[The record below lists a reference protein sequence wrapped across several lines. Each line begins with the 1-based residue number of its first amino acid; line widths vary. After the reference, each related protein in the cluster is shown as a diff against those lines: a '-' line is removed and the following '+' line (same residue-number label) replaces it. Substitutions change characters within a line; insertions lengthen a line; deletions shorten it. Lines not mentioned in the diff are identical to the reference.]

1 MDSWSGLCRPA
12 VEHLQ
17 SASCDHASR
26 SRTLGERHVEL
37 NFNRHLHLF
46 YRRIL
51 IRIEMDMSIS
61 SLNDSEKSKTRERE
75 ELFASFLQYIND
87 DYHELLDKEDQLRA
101 KERTIQGRHEELGEL
116 EAQVARVELLQREN
130 DRLRSEVHSKTA
142 RLGEL
147 GQRVSSLEDVEAEN
161 ERLRREAES
170 LRSELTSIN
179 QESDAKLRAL
189 QAQQEER
196 APSAVIRDY
205 GSEDRPESVPFESYE
220 KLSRYYRGLYEDKK
234 TALGTYFVLASK
246 LKRSKAKSREWERL
260 FKRDEFEVMVNGET
274 AKFRRVRGVEI
285 PSTAPSEDERDTA
298 SSKAVQIPPSPRRR
312 VNGDDAGPRVAA
324 SPGGIQI
331 PPSTRASPA
340 NACTEEVVERETAL
354 PRVLEIP
361 RSLRE
366 SSAAVPTST
375 TGLPGGS
382 DDDPSSTQSQDPRW
396 PDQEPAPQIPDYSSD
411 TPTVVAERSVGKKC
425 TDAKRALSSA
435 SRPLSKETGSFTH
448 PVTMKSESSSESLNL
463 PMIRQY
469 NALATQ
475 DQEEPCTP
483 DLDYN
488 VQLRQPAL
496 RIYNEP
502 QQPVADPQS
511 KEPEN
516 RTRVPPP
523 HRPAKRPALQPLD
536 KNTVAFQRSDGKE
549 YNQTPKRR
557 KCEDR
562 GAEAVHHL
570 AEDGEEECHR
580 REEAARKTPN
590 TKISSNTSTPATSSS
605 DRLMNLLA
613 GQHGPKPILKPPR
626 SHSRQGHQKRL
637 AGYHQT
643 TITKNMTT
651 TPRTPQS
658 VSPHKKDTGPTPA
671 TNESYDATPDDE
683 PLRARPVHRLSLED
697 FKINPARNQGLDY
710 AFQDVVR
717 NKDERKCL
725 SGCIRPDCCGPIFR
739 TMAIEGRMGRPS
751 VPETVTL
758 KGLDEEDRRL
768 LDEFL
773 GDGKE
778 SLMTMPKEELREL
791 LVDARTRQLADL
803 FGKHR
808 HAHERARSPPGFWR
822 TDMPTTQ
829 ENERYKEHAKELE
842 RIKVVERYREA
853 LKPGGRW
860 IFADE

>member
-1 MDSWSGLCRPA
+1 MPS
-12 VEHLQ
+12 ETH
-17 SASCDHASR
+17 
-26 SRTLGERHVEL
+26 EL
-37 NFNRHLHLF
+37 
-46 YRRIL
+46 
-51 IRIEMDMSIS
+51 
-61 SLNDSEKSKTRERE
+61 SKRRERE
-75 ELFASFLQYIND
+75 EFFASFLQYVND

-101 KERTIQGRHEELGEL
+101 KERAIQGRHKELGEL

-130 DRLRSEVHSKTA
+130 DRLRREVHSKSA

-147 GQRVSSLEDVEAEN
+147 GQRVSRLEDVEVEN
-161 ERLRREAES
+161 ERLRREAQS

-179 QESDAKLRAL
+179 EESDAKLRAL
-189 QAQQEER
+189 QAQQKER
-196 APSAVIRDY
+196 APSAVIQDY
-205 GSEDRPESVPFESYE
+205 GSEDKPESVPFESYD
-220 KLSRYYRGLYEDKK
+220 KLSRLYRGLYEDKK

-246 LKRSKAKSREWERL
+246 HKRSKAKSREWERL
-260 FKRDEFEVMVNGET
+260 FKRDEFEVTVNGET
-274 AKFRRVRGVEI
+274 AKFRRVRGVETS
-285 PSTAPSEDERDTA
+285 STAPSEDERDTA
-298 SSKAVQIPPSPRRR
+298 FSRAVQIPPSPTRC
-312 VNGDDAGPRVAA
+312 VSGDDACTRVAT
-324 SPGGIQI
+324 SPGGIPI

-340 NACTEEVVERETAL
+340 NACTDEVAERETAL
-354 PRVLEIP
+354 PRVPEIP
-361 RSLRE
+361 RSSRE

-375 TGLPGGS
+375 TEIPGAS

-396 PDQEPAPQIPDYSSD
+396 PNQEPAPQVPDYSSD

-425 TDAKRALSSA
+425 IDAKRALSSA
-435 SRPLSKETGSFTH
+435 SRSLSKDTGSFTH
-448 PVTMKSESSSESLNL
+448 PVTVKSESSSESLNL
-463 PMIRQY
+463 PMIRQH

-483 DLDYN
+483 DLDYG
-488 VQLRQPAL
+488 VQSRQPAF

-502 QQPVADPQS
+502 RHRVTDPQLN
-511 KEPEN
+511 EPEN
-516 RTRVPPP
+516 PTRVPPSD
-523 HRPAKRPALQPLD
+523 RPAKRPALQPLD

-549 YNQTPKRR
+549 SYQTPKRR
-557 KCEDR
+557 KREDR
-562 GAEAVHHL
+562 GAAAVHHL
-570 AEDGEEECHR
+570 AEDGEEGCHR

-590 TKISSNTSTPATSSS
+590 TKTPSNTSTPAASSS
-605 DRLMNLLA
+605 DRLMSLLA

-626 SHSRQGHQKRL
+626 SYSRQSRQKQPP
-637 AGYHQT
+637 GYHQT
-643 TITKNMTT
+643 TITKDMTT

-658 VSPHKKDTGPTPA
+658 VLPQKKHTTPTPA
-671 TNESYDATPDDE
+671 TNGPYDATSDDE
-683 PLRARPVHRLSLED
+683 PLRARPVHRLGLEH

-717 NKDERKCL
+717 NKEERKCL

-739 TMAIEGRMGRPS
+739 AMAIEGRMGRLS

-758 KGLDEEDRRL
+758 KELDEEDRRL

-778 SLMTMPKEELREL
+778 VLTTMPKEELREL

-808 HAHERARSPPGFWR
+808 HAHERAPSPPGFWR

-829 ENERYKEHAKELE
+829 ENERYREHAKELE